1 MIGPESNDRGVSI
14 AITHVL
20 TLGITTVLVAGLLI
34 SAGTLLESQTD
45 RSAQQSLET
54 IGERLSGEISAVDRI
69 AAGNGTANLTV
80 DHPSMVASNR
90 YTVTLL
96 ENETCAEEPL
106 LTNATNC
113 MRLSAQSADVDVY
126 VPVTA
131 PVEHESSVSG
141 GTIRIVHDG
150 AQVRLERDR

>member
-54 IGERLSGEISAVDRI
+54 IGERLSGEISAVDRM
-69 AAGNGTANLTV
+69 AAGNGTTNLTV

-96 ENETCAEEPL
+96 DNETCADQPL

-113 MRLSAQSADVDVY
+113 MRLSAQSADIDVY

-131 PVEHESSVSG
+131 PVNDGSSVSG

-150 AQVRLERDR
+150 DKVTLERDR

>member
-20 TLGITTVLVAGLLI
+20 TIGITTVLIAGLLI
-34 SAGTLLESQTD
+34 SAGSLLESQTD

-54 IGERLSGEISAVDRI
+54 IGERLSGEISAVDRMTTE
-69 AAGNGTANLTV
+69 NGSANLTAE
-80 DHPSMVASNR
+80 HPSMVASNR
-90 YTVTLL
+90 YTITLL
-96 ENETCAEEPL
+96 DNETCADQPL
-106 LTNATNC
+106 LTDATNC
-113 MRLSAQSADVDVY
+113 MRLSAQSADVDIY

-131 PVEHESSVSG
+131 PVDDGSSVSG

-150 AQVRLERDR
+150 DKVRLERDR